1 MPDDQQLALSDLHG
15 ETELAHA
22 LFRDGHCQEAV
33 RKATE
38 RYINPVA
45 ELADLPDSEDRQG
58 SALVNRAFSEDR
70 PILAFNP
77 RETLT
82 ERNEHSGY
90 RFLAGGLVLALR
102 NVMTHADSYALRET
116 DALEWLAFISAMH
129 RRLDGVQQVATQPA
143 SIESA
148 EEQGTDQAAT
158 GS

>member
-1 MPDDQQLALSDLHG
+1 M
-15 ETELAHA
+15 
-22 LFRDGHCQEAV
+22 
-33 RKATE
+33 
-38 RYINPVA
+38 
-45 ELADLPDSEDRQG
+45 
-58 SALVNRAFSEDR
+58 
-70 PILAFNP
+70 
-77 RETLT
+77 
-82 ERNEHSGY
+82 
-90 RFLAGGLVLALR
+90 LALR